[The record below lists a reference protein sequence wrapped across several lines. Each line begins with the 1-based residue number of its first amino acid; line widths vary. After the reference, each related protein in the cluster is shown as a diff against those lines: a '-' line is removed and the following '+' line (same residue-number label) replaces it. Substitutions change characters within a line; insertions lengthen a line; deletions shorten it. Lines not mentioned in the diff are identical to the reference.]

1 MKLFLYI
8 LLASVLIYFSLAV
21 ALIFSQGLQQL
32 EGGSGIDF
40 QNTSRQIGCDPGLS
54 DFIARDGERLGVRH
68 YDGVTADV
76 PLVVLLHG
84 SGWHGGAYIG
94 LGSALNTV
102 HGFEVL
108 IPDLRGHGPAPT
120 RRGDVDY
127 IGQLED
133 DIADLLHTHGAA
145 DRPGFLVGHSS
156 GGGLAIRF
164 AGGQYGEM
172 LNKVVLIAPF
182 LNYDAPTARRADSG
196 GGSGSGEGEGTNS
209 WAHVLMRR
217 LIGQI
222 MLDSVGITAFNGL
235 PVIQFSFPEH
245 VLTGALGDTATPH
258 YSYRLNTSFAPRN
271 DYLADVA
278 KLPEFLLIAGAQDE
292 VFRSDAYESTL
303 SAVNPYGKYHL
314 LQGVSHL
321 SVIDDA
327 QAIEVTGQFL
337 TVD

>member
-40 QNTSRQIGCDPGLS
+40 QNTSRQISCDPGLS
-54 DFIARDGERLGVRH
+54 HLIARDGERLGVRH
-68 YDGVTADV
+68 YDGVTAYV

-84 SGWHGGAYIG
+84 SGWRGGAYIG

-102 HGFEVL
+102 HGLEVL

-120 RRGDVDY
+120 RRGDIDY

-133 DIADLLHTHGAA
+133 NIADLLHAHGAA
-145 DRPGFLVGHSS
+145 DRPVYLVGHSS

-182 LNYDAPTARRADSG
+182 LKHDAPTARRADSG
-196 GGSGSGEGEGTNS
+196 GGIGSGEGEGTNS

-235 PVIQFSFPEH
+235 PVI
-245 VLTGALGDTATPH
+245 
-258 YSYRLNTSFAPRN
+258 
-271 DYLADVA
+271 
-278 KLPEFLLIAGAQDE
+278 
-292 VFRSDAYESTL
+292 
-303 SAVNPYGKYHL
+303 
-314 LQGVSHL
+314 
-321 SVIDDA
+321 
-327 QAIEVTGQFL
+327 
-337 TVD
+337 